1 MLKSTKLMENGN
13 IQDAIDMQKKLQMTK
28 EFKELEDEED
38 RQESEALKAQMELD
52 IAQAQIQRKQLQ
64 QKKALL
70 KAHTASIMKQQ
81 QLHEVSKKQQLEALR
96 ATHNQQQL
104 VVKKRE
110 KAQQL
115 ALRQE

>member
-1 MLKSTKLMENGN
+1 LEQQLSTKNERDEQKRQQEEEEMLKSTRLMENGN
-13 IQDAIDMQKKLQMTK
+13 IQDAVDMQKKLQMTK

-70 KAHTASIMKQQ
+70 KAHTASIMKQ
-81 QLHEVSKKQQLEALR
+81 
-96 ATHNQQQL
+96 
-104 VVKKRE
+104 
-110 KAQQL
+110 
-115 ALRQE
+115 